1 VSGAAAAL
9 QLDADV
15 LVIGGGPAATWAAL
29 TARSEGARVVFVDKG
44 MCGSSGVAPAATV
57 GHWWVEPARREE
69 AIIER
74 DEVGGNLSQRSWTLA
89 LLEETWR
96 RWPEVGL
103 THGYPAGGI
112 LRRLTSPG
120 AQLCQ
125 GPIYLREMRRRVSH
139 SGVRILDHSP
149 TLELLIDADGEVA
162 GAAGVQRQTH
172 GRRWRVRAGAVVL
185 AAGGCAWRSGSLGSN
200 VNTGDGYLMAAE
212 VGVSLSGMEFSN
224 YYGIVP
230 KGSSMDKNG
239 FNMVSTFYDG
249 DIVQSGWSEA
259 AGASGA
265 GGGLPGG
272 PADAAPVIPGRPVG
286 TGEKAALIR
295 ASLRGPVFQRMDLAP
310 PQAWEGMR
318 AQMPNF
324 FITLDRLGIDPFRD
338 RYEVEFVNEG
348 TVRGTGGVRIV
359 DDTCWTGVPGLW
371 VAGDAASREAIVGG
385 SSGAGAPNA
394 AWTIS
399 SGTWSGRAAAAHA
412 LGRRARIAGA
422 TAADAGTRPQ
432 TASPGAF
439 NGLTGAGRA
448 GLRPT
453 GIPLPEGAWREVTV
467 AIQDE
472 INPPA
477 KNGLRSQA
485 KLDASLRELESI
497 WRAIR
502 AGLGAPRRST
512 STAGEQVS
520 TRETA
525 AMAASARW
533 AYLSA
538 AARTESRAM
547 HVREDFTEPDPSQRH
562 RVLVTGVDMPQVTFQ
577 EIEYPV
583 TPTFDYARVAAA

>member
-1 VSGAAAAL
+1 VTSAAEPL
-9 QLDADV
+9 QVDTDV

-29 TARSEGARVVFVDKG
+29 TARAEGARVTLVDKG

-57 GHWWVEPARREE
+57 GHWWVEPAKREQ

-74 DEVGGNLSQRSWTLA
+74 DEVGGNLSERSWMLA

-96 RWPEVGL
+96 RWPELGL

-112 LRRLTSPG
+112 FRRMASPG
-120 AQLCQ
+120 ARYCQ

-149 TLELLIDADGEVA
+149 ALELLLDADGAVA
-162 GAAGVQRQTH
+162 GAAGVQRQK
-172 GRRWRVRAGAVVL
+172 GRPWRIRAGAVVL
-185 AAGGCAWRSGSLGSN
+185 ATGGCAWKSGSLGSN

-239 FNMVSTFYDG
+239 FNMVSTFYDADG
-249 DIVQSGWSEA
+249 NIVQSGWSGA

-265 GGGLPGG
+265 GGGLPGSG
-272 PADAAPVIPGRPVG
+272 PAPSISGARAG
-286 TGEKAALIR
+286 TGQKAALIR
-295 ASLRGPVFQRMDLAP
+295 AYLEGPVFQRLDLAP
-310 PQAWEGMR
+310 PEAREGMR

-324 FITLDRLGIDPFRD
+324 FVSLDRLGIDPFLD
-338 RYEVEFVNEG
+338 RYEIDFVNEG
-348 TVRGTGGVRIV
+348 TVRGTGGARVV

-371 VAGDAASREAIVGG
+371 VAGDTASREAIVGG
-385 SSGAGAPNA
+385 ASGAGAPNA

-412 LGRRARIAGA
+412 LGRGARP
-422 TAADAGTRPQ
+422 AAEL
-432 TASPGAF
+432 S
-439 NGLTGAGRA
+439 GAGHA

-453 GIPLPEGAWREVTV
+453 GTPLPPGSWRQLTV

-477 KNGLRSQA
+477 KNGLRSGA
-485 KLDASLRELESI
+485 KLDASLRELDLV
-497 WRAIR
+497 WDTIR
-502 AGLGAPRRST
+502 DGLAGPDGPSSEATVR
-512 STAGEQVS
+512 EQVWA
-520 TRETA
+520 RETA

-538 AARTESRAM
+538 SARTESRAM
-547 HVREDFTEPDPSQRH
+547 HVREDFPSTDPGQRQ
-562 RVLVTGVDMPQVTFQ
+562 RVVISGVDVPQVTLE
-577 EIEYPV
+577 EIQDPV
-583 TPTFDYARVAAA
+583 ISAFDFADEAAA